1 MSAHFTPAF
10 FKFLRDLKAHNDR
23 AWFLANRDRYVA
35 DVEAPL
41 LRFIADVGERLPDI
55 SKAYVAD
62 PRRSGGSM
70 YRIYRD
76 TRFSPDKSPY
86 KTWAAASFKHR
97 AFSKDVVTP
106 GFYIHLGPKECFAG
120 GGIYHPEMPTLTKIR
135 QHIVS
140 NPKGWA
146 AVRKFGIEIEGD
158 VLKRAPAG
166 YDPAHRFIDDLKRK
180 DFYGGSEFTE
190 RDVTSSGFL
199 DTYIACCQDVAPLME
214 FLTKALGLKW

>member
-1 MSAHFTPAF
+1 MAAHFTPAL

-35 DVEAPL
+35 DVEAPF
-41 LRFIADVGERLPDI
+41 LRFITDVGARLPAI

-76 TRFSPDKSPY
+76 TRFAADKSPY
-86 KTWAAASFKHR
+86 KTWVAASFKHR
-97 AFSKDVVTP
+97 SSSKDVATP
-106 GFYIHLGPKECFAG
+106 GFYIHIGPKECFAG
-120 GGIYHPEMPTLTKIR
+120 GGIYHPEMPTLTRIR
-135 QHIVS
+135 QHIVAD
-140 NPKGWA
+140 PKGWA
-146 AVRKFGIEIEGD
+146 AVRKSGVEIEGD

-180 DFYGGSEFTE
+180 DFYGGAEFSE
-190 RDVTSSGFL
+190 RDVTSPGFL
-199 DTYIACCQDVAPLME
+199 DKYVACCQDVAPLME